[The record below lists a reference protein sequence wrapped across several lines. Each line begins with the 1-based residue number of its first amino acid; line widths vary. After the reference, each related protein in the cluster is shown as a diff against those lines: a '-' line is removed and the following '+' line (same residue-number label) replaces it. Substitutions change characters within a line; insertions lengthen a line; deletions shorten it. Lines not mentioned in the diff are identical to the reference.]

1 MKQQARKIFTAAVLS
16 LILSAAYAQH
26 DSGITAPWAS
36 DKGYWVIEG
45 NVHTPL
51 NSIIRFYNNANELVY
66 TETLSGVKLDIRKRR
81 VKMKLKKA
89 LEKTLLLCEQH
100 KEPESISNDI
110 AGILK

>member
-1 MKQQARKIFTAAVLS
+1 MKQHVKKMLAAAAFV
-16 LILSAAYAQH
+16 LILSAAYAQD
-26 DSGITAPWAS
+26 DSTVTPPWVS
-36 DKGYWVIEG
+36 GKGYWVVEG

-51 NSIIRFYNNANELVY
+51 NTIIRFYNNANELVY

-81 VKMKLKKA
+81 GKMKLKKA

-100 KEPESISNDI
+100 KEPETISNGI